1 MSRFRVALAKGRLL
15 EPAVER
21 FRAAGIEP
29 AADPGRRLLIPSSDP
44 AIEFLVVKPA
54 DVPVYVESGAADLGV
69 TGTDV
74 LRETGADVLEPLEL
88 GFGFCRLVVASP
100 ARAQYPQLDGGITPR
115 VATKYPRLAQAH
127 FAAGG
132 RPVDII
138 QVNGSVEVA
147 PLLRLSH
154 WIVDLVDTGNTLRAN
169 GLVER
174 ETILECGAVLVANRA
189 SQKLKL
195 EEYLRVM
202 ERLEGTPTPTG
213 PRQADPHRRTP

>member
-1 MSRFRVALAKGRLL
+1 MSRLRIALAKGRLYQ
-15 EPAVER
+15 PSVER
-21 FRAAGIEP
+21 FRAAGAEP
-29 AADPGRRLLIPSSDP
+29 ANDAGRRLLIPSSDP
-44 AIEFLVVKPA
+44 AIEFLVVKPG
-54 DVPVYVESGAADLGV
+54 DVPVYVESGAADLGI

-74 LRETGADVLEPLEL
+74 LRESGADVLEPLEL

-100 ARAQYPQLDGGITPR
+100 ATAPYPQLEGGITAR

-127 FAAGG
+127 FGATG

-147 PLLRLSH
+147 PLLHLSH

-169 GLVER
+169 GLLER

-195 EEYLRVM
+195 DAYLRLM
-202 ERLEGTPTPTG
+202 DKLENCVKREESREG
-213 PRQADPHRRTP
+213 

>member
-1 MSRFRVALAKGRLL
+1 VSPLRVALAKGRLL
-15 EPAVER
+15 EPSVER

-29 AADPGRRLLIPSSDP
+29 ASDAGRRLLIPSSDP

-54 DVPVYVESGAADLGV
+54 DVPVYVECGAADLGI

-88 GFGFCRLVVASP
+88 GFGYCRLVVASP
-100 ARAQYPQLDGGITPR
+100 AAGRYPELEGGITPR

-127 FAAGG
+127 FAAVG

-174 ETILECGAVLVANRA
+174 GTILECGAVLVANRA

-195 EEYLRVM
+195 EAYLRVM
-202 ERLEGTPTPTG
+202 EKLDSPP
-213 PRQADPHRRTP
+213 PRQG